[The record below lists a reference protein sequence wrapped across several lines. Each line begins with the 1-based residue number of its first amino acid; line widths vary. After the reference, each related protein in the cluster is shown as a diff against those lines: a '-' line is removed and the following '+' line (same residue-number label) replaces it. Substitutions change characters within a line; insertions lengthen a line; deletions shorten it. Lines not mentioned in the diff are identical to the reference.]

1 MQLAAFTQKAAEK
14 PAFTQVPIPP
24 AFLQLLRSLHTQKAA
39 YTRLRNATF
48 IKAAFLSCV
57 YAAFNT
63 AA

>member
-1 MQLAAFTQKAAEK
+1 MQLAALTQKAAEK

-39 YTRLRNATF
+39 
-48 IKAAFLSCV
+48 FLSCV